1 VIRDWHLP
9 GRHAKVE
16 GTLPAEKPNVGW
28 LDFLIRPPS
37 RDKFAKLVM
46 DELRKCGG
54 QCGGDGALNYDREQ
68 FVIERGNQ
76 GFINLANL
84 YQEYC
89 QAARKERPKVLHRFI
104 RGCLGTSGFELPE
117 EFCDVHPDLLPVVR
131 SRFYLESVGLQ
142 SRVHGGEGVAVPQQT
157 IGDHLSLSLV
167 YDLPQAMRS
176 IIQDDLDKWQ
186 VSFYEAVEAARQNLQ
201 QIDQVSF
208 ACLQGDRGEGVY
220 LSTTGDNY
228 DASRL
233 ALLDLVRKMPVRG
246 DHVAMV
252 PNRDTL
258 VITGSEDE
266 AGLTI
271 MCKVA
276 DDSFSKPR
284 PISTVALRLVG
295 DEWESW
301 LPDFGMPCYARL
313 RDLRMRTLGMEY
325 NDQKELLDQIY
336 EQTGENVFVA
346 SFSAIQHKETRQIRS
361 YSVWSEGIDT
371 LLPETDD
378 VLLLRGEAA
387 ADKINVVA
395 AGSFERVRD
404 VAGDLMQP
412 LGTYPERYR
421 VERFPTERQLAAIGK
436 REWAAL

>member
-1 VIRDWHLP
+1 
-9 GRHAKVE
+9 
-16 GTLPAEKPNVGW
+16 VGW
-28 LDFLIRPPS
+28 LDFLVRPPS
-37 RDKFAKLVM
+37 RDHFAKLVM
-46 DELRKCGG
+46 DELRKCDGQGG
-54 QCGGDGALNYDREQ
+54 GGGALKYERGQ

-89 QAARKERPKVLHRFI
+89 QAPRKERPQVLHRFI
-104 RGCLGTSGFELPE
+104 RGCLGTSGFELPD
-117 EFCDVHPDLLPVVR
+117 EFADVHPDLLPVVR

-142 SRVHGGEGVAVPQQT
+142 SRVHGGDGVVVPQQP

-176 IIQDDLDKWQ
+176 IIQDDLDQWQ
-186 VSFYEAVEAARQNLQ
+186 VSLYEAVEAARQNLE
-201 QIDQVSF
+201 QIDHVSF

-228 DASRL
+228 DASRVV
-233 ALLDLVRKMPVRG
+233 LLDLIRKMPVRG

-258 VITGSEDE
+258 ILTGSDDE

-276 DDSFSKPR
+276 DDSFNKPR
-284 PISTVALRLVG
+284 PISTVALRLV
-295 DEWESW
+295 DEAWESW
-301 LPDFGMPCYARL
+301 LPEPGAPCQAKL
-313 RDLRMRTLGMEY
+313 RELRMRTLGMEY

-336 EQTGENVFVA
+336 GQSGEGLFVA
-346 SFSAIQHKETRQIRS
+346 SFRATQRKDTRQISS

-378 VLLLRGEAA
+378 VLLLRGDAA
-387 ADKINVVA
+387 ADKIDVVA

-421 VERFPTERQLAAIGK
+421 VKSFPTAQQLAAIGK
-436 REWAAL
+436 QEWAAP